1 MRRNFYN
8 KPLAT
13 LNWDWDITSKLKLAT
28 SLYGSA
34 GRGGGTGPRGNN
46 YRNATSDILPFRK
59 DLTEHYLENGR
70 GARNPDGTI
79 NFDAVVANNQST
91 TDPYSGGISGFEG
104 QLIGSNGF
112 RDDGV
117 NREVLIRRASMNSHD
132 WVGGISNLEYESG
145 DWKYLRNFME

>member
-13 LNWDWDITSKLKLAT
+13 FNWDWEINSKLKLAT

-46 YRNATSDILPFRK
+46 YRNGVTDILPFRK

-70 GARNPDGTI
+70 GSRNPDGSI
-79 NFDAVVANNQST
+79 NFRCCCST
-91 TDPYSGGISGFEG
+91 QPINY
-104 QLIGSNGF
+104 
-112 RDDGV
+112 
-117 NREVLIRRASMNSHD
+117 
-132 WVGGISNLEYESG
+132 
-145 DWKYLRNFME
+145 